1 MIREKAKEV
10 IRKEARAVL
19 NLEKKIDDQF
29 VRAVELILK
38 CKGRVIVT
46 GMGKSGIIGKKIAA
60 TLTSTGTA
68 AFFLHPT
75 EAIHGDL
82 GMVRKKKDVVIAITK
97 SGDTDELYQ
106 LIPLFKRLAVPVITL
121 TGNPHSPVAEKSDVV
136 IDVSVG
142 EEACPHNMV
151 PTSSTTATLVMGDA
165 LAIALLEE
173 RHFSSED
180 FALLHPGGQLGRKLL
195 LRVGDIMHT
204 GDQIPIV
211 SEETNMKDVIL
222 EMTSKRLGTTTV
234 VNEKGELVGIF
245 TDGDLRRL
253 VEKTDEIFSLKAKQ
267 AMTKN
272 PKTIH
277 GEELAAK
284 ALNMMESY
292 SITSL
297 IITNGKKEPIGIVHL
312 HDILKAGVV

>member
-1 MIREKAKEV
+1 MIMEKAKEV
-10 IRKEARAVL
+10 IRKEAEAVAL
-19 NLEKKIDDQF
+19 LEKKIDENF

-46 GMGKSGIIGKKIAA
+46 GIGKSGIIGKKIAA

-75 EAIHGDL
+75 EGLHGDL
-82 GMVRKKKDVVIAITK
+82 GMVQKNDVVIAITK
-97 SGDTDELYQ
+97 SGGTDEVYQ
-106 LIPLFKRLAVPVITL
+106 LIPLFKRLGVPIITF
-121 TGNPHSPVAEKSDVV
+121 TGNLSSPVAEKSDVV
-136 IDVSVG
+136 IDVSVDG
-142 EEACPHNMV
+142 EACARNLI
-151 PTSSTTATLVMGDA
+151 PTCSTTAALVMGDA
-165 LAIALLEE
+165 LAVALLEE

-180 FALLHPGGQLGRKLL
+180 FALLHPGGHLGRKLL
-195 LRVGDIMHT
+195 LKVSDIMHT

-211 SEETNMKDVIL
+211 TEETGMKQVIL

-234 VNEKGELVGIF
+234 VDRKGRLVGVF

-253 VEKTDEIFSLKAKQ
+253 VERTDDIFSLKAHQ
-267 AMTKN
+267 VMTKG
-272 PKTIH
+272 PKTID
-277 GEELAAK
+277 GDELAAK
-284 ALNMMESY
+284 ALNLMESY

-297 IITNGKKEPIGIVHL
+297 IIANGKGEPVGIVHL

>member
-10 IRKEARAVL
+10 IRKEAKAVAC
-19 NLEKKIDDQF
+19 LEKKIDEQF
-29 VRAVELILK
+29 VKAVELILK

-46 GMGKSGIIGKKIAA
+46 GIGKSGIIGRKIAS
-60 TLTSTGTA
+60 TLASTGTP

-75 EAIHGDL
+75 EGTHGDV
-82 GMVRKKKDVVIAITK
+82 GMVRKNDVVIGISK
-97 SGDTDELYQ
+97 SGETDEVYQ
-106 LIPLFKRLAVPVITL
+106 LIPLFKRLGVPIITL
-121 TGNPHSPVAEKSDVV
+121 IGNPKSPLAEKSDVV
-136 IDVSVG
+136 IDVSVE
-142 EEACPHNMV
+142 EEACPYDLV
-151 PTSSTTATLVMGDA
+151 PTSSTTAALVMGDA

-180 FALLHPGGQLGRKLL
+180 FALLHPGGQLGRKLIL
-195 LRVGDIMHT
+195 KVSDIMHL
-204 GDQIPIV
+204 GEQIPKVTEDTGIK
-211 SEETNMKDVIL
+211 EVIL

-234 VNEKGELVGIF
+234 VNQKGELVGIF

-253 VEKTDEIFSLKAKQ
+253 VERTDDIFSLKAKQ
-267 AMTKN
+267 VMTKN
-272 PKTIH
+272 PKTIA
-277 GEELAAK
+277 ENELAAK
-284 ALNMMESY
+284 ALNLMESY

>member
-10 IRKEARAVL
+10 IRKEAKAVL
-19 NLEKKIDDQF
+19 DLEKKIDDQF

-38 CKGRVIVT
+38 CRGRVIVS

-68 AFFLHPT
+68 AFFLHPA
-75 EAIHGDL
+75 EATHGDL
-82 GMVRKKKDVVIAITK
+82 GMVRKNDVVIAITK

-106 LIPLFKRLAVPVITL
+106 LFPLFKRLAVPIITL
-121 TGNPHSPVAEKSDVV
+121 TGNPKSPVAEKSDVV

-142 EEACPHNMV
+142 EEACPYNLI

-165 LAIALLEE
+165 LAIALLDE

-195 LRVGDIMHT
+195 LKVSDIMHT
-204 GDQIPIV
+204 GDQIPVV

-234 VNEKGELVGIF
+234 INGKGELVGIF

-253 VEKTDEIFSLKAKQ
+253 VERTDEIFTLKAKQ
-267 AMTKN
+267 AMNKN
-272 PKTIH
+272 PKIID

-284 ALNMMESY
+284 ALNMMESH

-297 IITNGKKEPIGIVHL
+297 IITNGKKEPVGIVHL

>member
-10 IRKEARAVL
+10 IRKEAKAVAH
-19 NLEKKIDDQF
+19 LEGKIDEAF

-46 GMGKSGIIGKKIAA
+46 GIGKSGIIGKKIAA

-75 EAIHGDL
+75 EGIHGDL
-82 GMVRKKKDVVIAITK
+82 GMVQKNDVVIAITK
-97 SGDTDELYQ
+97 SGGTDEVYQ
-106 LIPLFKRLAVPVITL
+106 LIPLFKRLGVPIITF
-121 TGNPHSPVAEKSDVV
+121 TGNLNSPVAEKSDVV
-136 IDVSVG
+136 IDVSVEG
-142 EEACPHNMV
+142 EACPNNLV
-151 PTSSTTATLVMGDA
+151 PTSSTTAALVMGDA

-180 FALLHPGGQLGRKLL
+180 FALLHPGGNLGRKLIL
-195 LRVGDIMHT
+195 KVSDIMHT
-204 GDQIPIV
+204 GDQIPV
-211 SEETNMKDVIL
+211 VPEETDVKQVIL

-234 VNEKGELVGIF
+234 VNQKGKLVGIF

-253 VEKTDEIFSLKAKQ
+253 VERSDEIFSLKAGEV
-267 AMTKN
+267 MTKN
-272 PKTIH
+272 PKTIC
-277 GEELAAK
+277 GDELAAK
-284 ALNMMESY
+284 ALNLMESY

-297 IITNGKKEPIGIVHL
+297 VITNGKREPTGIVHL
-312 HDILKAGVV
+312 HDILKAGVM

>member
-10 IRKEARAVL
+10 IRKEAKAIAH
-19 NLEKKIDDQF
+19 LEKKIDEAF

-46 GMGKSGIIGKKIAA
+46 GIGKSGIIGKKIAA

-75 EAIHGDL
+75 EGIHGDL
-82 GMVRKKKDVVIAITK
+82 GMVRKNDVVIAITK
-97 SGDTDELYQ
+97 SGGTDEVYQ
-106 LIPLFKRLAVPVITL
+106 LIPLFKRLGVPIITF
-121 TGNPHSPVAEKSDVV
+121 TGNPSSPVAEKSDVV
-136 IDVSVG
+136 IDVSVDQ
-142 EEACPHNMV
+142 EACPYNLI

-173 RHFSSED
+173 RNFSSED
-180 FALLHPGGQLGRKLL
+180 FALLHPGGNLGRKLIL
-195 LRVGDIMHT
+195 KVSDIMHT
-204 GDQIPIV
+204 GDQIPVV
-211 SEETNMKDVIL
+211 SEETNIKEAIL
-222 EMTSKRLGTTTV
+222 EMTSKRLGTTSV
-234 VNEKGELVGIF
+234 VNQKGELVGIF

-253 VEKTDEIFSLKAKQ
+253 VERTDDIFSMKAKQ
-267 AMTKN
+267 VMTKN
-272 PKTIH
+272 PKTID
-277 GEELAAK
+277 GDELAAK
-284 ALNMMESY
+284 ALNLMESY

-297 IITNGKKEPIGIVHL
+297 IITNGKREPIGIVHL

>member
-1 MIREKAKEV
+1 
-10 IRKEARAVL
+10 
-19 NLEKKIDDQF
+19 
-29 VRAVELILK
+29 VELILK

-68 AFFLHPT
+68 AFFLHPA

-82 GMVRKKKDVVIAITK
+82 GMVRKRKDVVIAVTK

-106 LIPLFKRLAVPVITL
+106 LIPLFKRLAVPIITL
-121 TGNPHSPVAEKSDVV
+121 TGNPNSPVAEKSDVV
-136 IDVSVG
+136 INVSVG
-142 EEACPHNMV
+142 EEACPYNLI

-195 LRVGDIMHT
+195 LKVSDIMHT

-211 SEETNMKDVIL
+211 SEETNIKDVIL

-234 VNEKGELVGIF
+234 VNKKGELVGIF

-253 VEKTDEIFSLKAKQ
+253 VERTDKIFSLKAKQ
-267 AMTKN
+267 AMTEN
-272 PKTIH
+272 PKTID
-277 GEELAAK
+277 GNELAAK

-297 IITNGKKEPIGIVHL
+297 VITNGKREPVGIVHL

>member
-10 IRKEARAVL
+10 IRKEAKAVL
-19 NLEKKIDDQF
+19 DLEKKIDEQF

-38 CKGRVIVT
+38 CKGRVIVS

-68 AFFLHPT
+68 AFFLHPV
-75 EAIHGDL
+75 EATHGDL
-82 GMVRKKKDVVIAITK
+82 GMVRKNDVVIAITK
-97 SGDTDELYQ
+97 SGDTDELYH
-106 LIPLFKRLAVPVITL
+106 LIPLFKRLAVPIITL
-121 TGNPHSPVAEKSDVV
+121 TGNPKSPVAEKSDVV
-136 IDVSVG
+136 IDVSVD
-142 EEACPHNMV
+142 EEACPRNLI

-165 LAIALLEE
+165 LAVALLDE

-195 LRVGDIMHT
+195 LKVSDIMHT
-204 GDQIPIV
+204 GDQIPVV
-211 SEETNMKDVIL
+211 SEETDMKNVIL

-234 VNEKGELVGIF
+234 VNGKGELVGIF

-253 VEKTDEIFSLKAKQ
+253 VERTDEIFTLKAKQ
-267 AMTKN
+267 AMNTN
-272 PKTIH
+272 PKIID

-297 IITNGKKEPIGIVHL
+297 IITNGKQEPVGIVHL

>member
-1 MIREKAKEV
+1 MIGEKAREV
-10 IRKEARAVL
+10 IRKEAKAIL
-19 NLEKKIDDQF
+19 DLEKKINDQF
-29 VRAVELILK
+29 VKAVELILK
-38 CKGRVIVT
+38 CKGRVIIT

-60 TLTSTGTA
+60 TLTSTGTS

-82 GMVRKKKDVVIAITK
+82 GMVRKNDVVIAITK

-106 LIPLFKRLAVPVITL
+106 LIPLFKRLAVPIITF
-121 TGNPHSPVAEKSDVV
+121 TGNPNSPVAEKSDVI
-136 IDVSVG
+136 IDVSVD
-142 EEACPHNMV
+142 EEACPYNLI

-195 LRVGDIMHT
+195 LKVADIMHT
-204 GDQIPIV
+204 GDQIPRV
-211 SEETNMKDVIL
+211 LEETNMKDIIL

-234 VNEKGELVGIF
+234 VNKKGELVGIF

-253 VEKTDEIFSLKAKQ
+253 VERTDEIFSLTAKQ
-267 AMTKN
+267 AMTKD
-272 PKTIH
+272 PKTIN
-277 GEELAAK
+277 GDELAAK

-297 IITNGKKEPIGIVHL
+297 IITNGKKEPVGIVHL

>member
-1 MIREKAKEV
+1 MIKEKAKEV

-19 NLEKKIDDQF
+19 DLERKIDDRF
-29 VRAVELILK
+29 VKAVELILK

-46 GMGKSGIIGKKIAA
+46 GIGKSGIIGKKIAA

-68 AFFLHPT
+68 AFFLHPA

-82 GMVRKKKDVVIAITK
+82 GMVRKNDVVIAITK
-97 SGDTDELYQ
+97 SGDTDELNH
-106 LIPLFKRLAVPVITL
+106 LIPLFKRLAVPIISF
-121 TGNPHSPVAEKSDVV
+121 TGNPHSPVAEKSDLL
-136 IDVSVG
+136 IDVSVN
-142 EEACPHNMV
+142 EEACPYNLI

-180 FALLHPGGQLGRKLL
+180 FALLHPGGQLGRKLI
-195 LRVGDIMHT
+195 LRVADIMHT
-204 GDQIPIV
+204 GDQIPMV

-222 EMTSKRLGTTTV
+222 EITSKRLGTTTV
-234 VNEKGELVGIF
+234 VNEKGKLVGIF

-253 VEKTDEIFSLKAKQ
+253 VERTDEIFSLKAKQ
-267 AMTKN
+267 TMTKN
-272 PKTIH
+272 PKTID
-277 GEELAAK
+277 GDELAAK

-297 IITNGKKEPIGIVHL
+297 IITNGKKEPVGIVHL

>member
-10 IRKEARAVL
+10 IRREAKAIAF
-19 NLEKKIDDQF
+19 LEEKIDENF

-46 GMGKSGIIGKKIAA
+46 GIGKSGIIGKKIAA

-75 EAIHGDL
+75 EGIHGDL
-82 GMVRKKKDVVIAITK
+82 GMVRKNDVVIAITK
-97 SGDTDELYQ
+97 SGGTDEVYQ
-106 LIPLFKRLAVPVITL
+106 LIPLFKRQGVPIIAF
-121 TGNPHSPVAEKSDVV
+121 TGSLDSPVAEKSDVV
-136 IDVSVG
+136 IDVSVDQ
-142 EEACPHNMV
+142 EACPYDLI
-151 PTSSTTATLVMGDA
+151 PTSSTTAALVMGDA
-165 LAIALLEE
+165 LAIALLDE

-180 FALLHPGGQLGRKLL
+180 FALLHPGGHLGRQLL
-195 LRVGDIMHT
+195 LKVSDIMHT
-204 GDQIPIV
+204 GDQIPVV
-211 SEETNMKDVIL
+211 SEDTGMKEVIL

-234 VNEKGELVGIF
+234 VNQKRELVGIF

-253 VEKTDEIFSLKAKQ
+253 VERTDEIFALKAKQ
-267 AMTKN
+267 VMTEN
-272 PKTIH
+272 PKTID

-284 ALNMMESY
+284 ALNLMESY
-292 SITSL
+292 AITSL
-297 IITNGKKEPIGIVHL
+297 IIANGKREPIGIVHL